1 MQYLS
6 CYYFSYYN
14 FGKKL
19 SLLITNTLTKFFVDS
34 HSKIV
39 YNLIFKSNK
48 KICRTNDANNIH
60 EIIKIY
66 FKI

>member
-6 CYYFSYYN
+6 CYYFNYYN

-19 SLLITNTLTKFFVDS
+19 SLLITNTLTIFFVDS
-34 HSKIV
+34 DNKIV

-48 KICRTNDANNIH
+48 KICRTNDANNVH

-66 FKI
+66 LKI